1 MIDGQTLRIERVRAG
16 FRTQSELAQAIGC
29 ARNTINRAEQG
40 RGGPAILHQLAKL
53 LNVPAENLMRG
64 SATKAAPQANA
75 NAISSEERYI
85 INTLRKLDP
94 IAHARAVG
102 IVIGMAEGGG
112 ADDASALGADLMQN
126 LASAEEIHTEQDNL
140 AAGGGA

>member
-1 MIDGQTLRIERVRAG
+1 M
-16 FRTQSELAQAIGC
+16 
-29 ARNTINRAEQG
+29 
-40 RGGPAILHQLAKL
+40 HQLAKL
-53 LNVPAENLMRG
+53 LNLPAQNLMKG
-64 SATKAAPQANA
+64 SATKAAPQA

-85 INTLRKLDP
+85 INALRKLDP